1 MTALDS
7 KLVKFLIWLIV
18 FFSGFAASFA
28 GYLVAIRFQDS
39 TKVHEVQTEQIIL
52 KKEHDDIKLDN
63 VYIKSELINQ
73 DSRID
78 KLEATIEEKKI
89 SLQPS
94 INDEKDN

>member
-39 TKVHEVQTEQIIL
+39 EQVNDVRTEQMIL
-52 KKEHDDIKLDN
+52 KKDQNDIRIDN
-63 VYIKSELINQ
+63 VYIKSELIEQ
-73 DSRID
+73 GKRID
-78 KLEATIEEKKI
+78 HLEAVIEKKTLI
-89 SLQPS
+89 
-94 INDEKDN
+94 KYR